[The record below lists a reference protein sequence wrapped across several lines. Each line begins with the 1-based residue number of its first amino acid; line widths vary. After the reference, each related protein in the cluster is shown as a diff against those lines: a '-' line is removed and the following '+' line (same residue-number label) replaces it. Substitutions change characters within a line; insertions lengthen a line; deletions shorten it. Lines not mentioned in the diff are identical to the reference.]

1 VRRQPITPRRTP
13 LSAALTQISR
23 GNTFGDAGALR
34 GIDTTTAQLLRR
46 EDPIAARALRLLL
59 SPRSIRTGEEEWCLW
74 LVAHSPEDI
83 ARSRF
88 LSERVDRVR
97 RQRRNDVPPWLY
109 SQIRQPRNQYGAFPS
124 ILQANSQYLSFATYD
139 PEIIV
144 EGQVWKLDSEN
155 AVVTEA
161 MLMSR
166 VFRVWVETVSKKKSN
181 GAMVIT
187 RDSVYN
193 TFPCPEISRRQQTAI
208 EDAFHDLLLARG
220 QVAMRS
226 IDELYARR
234 ELPRALQ
241 IEHDKLDQVIGKVF
255 GVKQSMS
262 DAEIAGVLL
271 EHYRVLTADDAA

>member
-1 VRRQPITPRRTP
+1 MAP
-13 LSAALTQISR
+13 ISR

-34 GIDTTTAQLLRR
+34 GIDEKLAHQLRL

-59 SPRSIRTGEEEWCLW
+59 SPRSIRTGDAEWCLW
-74 LVAHSPEDI
+74 LVEHRQEDI
-83 ARSRF
+83 AKSRF
-88 LSERVDRVR
+88 LSERVDRVY

-109 SQIRQPRNQYGAFPS
+109 SQIRQPRNRYGAFSS
-124 ILQANSQYLSFATYD
+124 ILQANGQYLSFATYD
-139 PEIIV
+139 PDIIV
-144 EGQVWKLDSEN
+144 DGQVWTLDSQN

-166 VFRVWVETVSKKKSN
+166 VFRVWVETVGTKNPN
-181 GAMVIT
+181 GTMKIT

-208 EDAFHDLLLARG
+208 EEAFHDVLLARG
-220 QVAMRS
+220 HVAMRS

-241 IEHDKLDQVIGKVF
+241 IEHDKLDHVIGKVF

-262 DAEIAGVLL
+262 DAEIAAVLL

>member
-1 VRRQPITPRRTP
+1 MAP
-13 LSAALTQISR
+13 ISR
-23 GNTFGDAGALR
+23 GSTFGDRGALR
-34 GIDTTTAQLLRR
+34 GIDATLAQRLRL

-59 SPRSIRTGEEEWCLW
+59 SPRSLRTGDEEWCLW
-74 LVAHSPEDI
+74 LLEHSPEDI

-88 LSERVDRVR
+88 LSERVDRVH

-109 SQIRQPRNQYGAFPS
+109 SQIRQPRHRYAAFSS
-124 ILQANSQYLSFATYD
+124 ILQPNGQYLSFATYD
-139 PEIIV
+139 PDIIV
-144 EGQVWKLDSEN
+144 DGQVWKLDSQN

-166 VFRVWVETVSKKKSN
+166 VFRVWVETVGTKNPN
-181 GAMVIT
+181 GAVKIT

-208 EDAFHDLLLARG
+208 EDAFHDVLLARG

-226 IDELYARR
+226 IDELYSRR

-241 IEHDKLDQVIGKVF
+241 IEHEKLDQAIGKVF

-262 DAEIAGVLL
+262 DAQIADILL
-271 EHYRVLTADDAA
+271 DHYRVLTADDAA